1 MSGKNCLRGRKQG
14 VDYPKCVIVK
24 QKVLAD
30 KTFCEERHF
39 SNDPSEVGFL
49 DLIIKSLPGYI
60 QNLFSSLKE
69 KGSNLREMLDLK
81 CL

>member
-24 QKVLAD
+24 LKVLAD
-30 KTFCEERHF
+30 RTFCEERHF
-39 SNDPSEVGFL
+39 SNDPSEVVFL

-60 QNLFSSLKE
+60 QKYVLQIERK
-69 KGSNLREMLDLK
+69 RE
-81 CL
+81 